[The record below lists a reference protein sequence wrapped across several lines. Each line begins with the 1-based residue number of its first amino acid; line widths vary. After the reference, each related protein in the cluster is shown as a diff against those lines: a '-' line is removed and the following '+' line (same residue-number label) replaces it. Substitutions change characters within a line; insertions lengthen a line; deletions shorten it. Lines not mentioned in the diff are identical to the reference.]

1 MRHSNNERAKPN
13 KIIKNLWQA
22 NFIYR
27 NSNLKLEIQITHVF
41 VGPERSR
48 VGSNTSSAACDA
60 IQCSL
65 ARCKRLFCYQI
76 THAHSHTHTHG
87 EPLIHTHWQWADFY
101 AHSCSAAVLL
111 RIRPVGHVSQSSLRP
126 GRQKMFAI
134 IAYTNEAHVSKPNRA
149 GHWWSD
155 RATEEKESES
165 ESGKGRKH
173 IWYPARAVGATR
185 PPSCSAPLLP
195 CALDTHDFCLLE
207 ILIRLNY
214 CIWPCPVCPSSW

>member
-48 VGSNTSSAACDA
+48 VGSNTSSSACDA

-76 THAHSHTHTHG
+76 THAHSHTHG
-87 EPLIHTHWQWADFY
+87 QPLIHTHWQWADFY

-155 RATEEKESES
+155 RATEKHRKREWEWKREKAHLISS
-165 ESGKGRKH
+165 TSRGGH
-173 IWYPARAVGATR
+173 
-185 PPSCSAPLLP
+185 PSPLLFSSSP
-195 CALDTHDFCLLE
+195 AVCTGHAWFLLVG
-207 ILIRLNY
+207 N
-214 CIWPCPVCPSSW
+214 SD